1 MKSLKNHVILYDD
14 DCPMCALYTKA
25 FVDTGMLD
33 SEGRQPYSKMHCELK
48 EKIDT
53 GRACDEIA
61 LVDTRSGEVTY
72 GVESVFKI
80 LENNAPFAKPLFR
93 LHAFRCIMSKIYL
106 FISFNRKVI
115 VPGNEFERPGS
126 CTPAYNLTYRW
137 AYIIFAWVVSSLILN
152 EYSRHLYPFIPG
164 SNLWREF
171 AICGG
176 QIIFQ
181 SASIFLLRRER
192 LVHYLGNMMTIS
204 FAGSLLLLPALVVAK
219 LGIDIG
225 AFFYLGWFGVVVT
238 LMFLEHMRRVGI
250 LGIHWSASLGWVVY
264 RLIVL
269 LIIL

>member
-33 SEGRQPYSKMHCELK
+33 SEGRQPYSNMHCELK
-48 EKIDT
+48 EKINT
-53 GRACDEIA
+53 ARACDEIA

-72 GVESVFKI
+72 GVESLFRI
-80 LENNAPFAKPLFR
+80 LENNAPFAKSLFR
-93 LHAFRCIMSKIYL
+93 LTAFRWIMKKVYS

-115 VPGNEFERPGS
+115 VPPKEFERDGS

-137 AYIIFAWVVSSLILN
+137 AYLIFTWIISSLILN
-152 EYSRHLYPFIPG
+152 EYSRHLYPFIPE

-176 QIIFQ
+176 QLVFQ
-181 SASIFLLRRER
+181 SVTISLLRRER
-192 LVHYLGNMMTIS
+192 LMHYLGNMMTIS
-204 FAGSLLLLPALVVAK
+204 FAGSLLLVPALVVAK
-219 LGIDIG
+219 LGIEVS
-225 AFFYLGWFGVVVT
+225 AFFYLGWFAVVVT
-238 LMFLEHMRRVGI
+238 LMFLEHIRRVGI
-250 LGIHWSASLGWVVY
+250 LGIHWSASLSWVVY